1 MKLLITPL
9 IESELVILTADGQEP
24 EFRHYEGYCKTCV
37 RSPQQFL
44 QEYSYGSAVE
54 IGIVYLTGSH
64 ATDEALSRDM
74 RLRLSPDGVMI
85 HVGKLS
91 HTYFKVTDASH
102 SIVIADIEKTRLVY
116 ELPRQIRIT
125 RGLRDFPQCD
135 GSRWIQSATKQ
146 LESVASWTTAR
157 TVSIQADGLGLTSRG
172 LPKSIVNRIDR
183 VAQQS

>member
-24 EFRHYEGYCKTCV
+24 EFRHFEGYCKTCV

-74 RLRLSPDGVMI
+74 RLRLSSDGVMI
-85 HVGKLS
+85 HVGRPS
-91 HTYFKVTDASH
+91 YTYFRGSTHSTVT
-102 SIVIADIEKTRLVY
+102 ADVEKTRLVY
-116 ELPRQIRIT
+116 EVPRQIRIT
-125 RGLRDFPQCD
+125 RGLRDFPPCD
-135 GSRWIQSATKQ
+135 GSRWIQSVTKQ
-146 LESVASWTTAR
+146 LAIVASWTSAR
-157 TVSIQADGLGLTSRG
+157 TVSIQADGVGLTSRG

-183 VAQQS
+183 IAQQL